1 MSFRCGFSCCK
12 AKNSDYKSCRF
23 RRIWLQCRVKR
34 VQIGAIQRLE
44 TASTL
49 AGFEM
54 FTGVKSKRNNCGV
67 RWLQRGK
74 DNELVAL
81 LGGNK
86 DTPKLARRNQASNT
100 RNLGGVALSNMKL
113 RGARRI
119 LLAVTTLVAGSLL
132 AGTQSAH
139 ATPATLGFYPST
151 DIYSKGNAHYDA
163 DAYTRTDLKDSFSL
177 TSGLTF
183 GLGPER
189 DGVFGRTEAG
199 FDYNFTS
206 GTGISVG
213 KRLLGNV
220 KTQLYNNDASGTRVV
235 AGGWGLGSSSTQ
247 PNYLYLLGSKTFSGN
262 RVHLGVAQSLNDK
275 IITRDRTS
283 LQLGY
288 DRYITPK
295 LQFVADFYSGKGPAS
310 GVQPTLYYFLND
322 KSDLGLGYFRAN
334 DRNLGAARD
343 QIYLCFDYNFSLKGE
358 TVTTPAP
365 TPETAPSAP
374 AAN

>member
-1 MSFRCGFSCCK
+1 
-12 AKNSDYKSCRF
+12 
-23 RRIWLQCRVKR
+23 
-34 VQIGAIQRLE
+34 
-44 TASTL
+44 
-49 AGFEM
+49 M
-54 FTGVKSKRNNCGV
+54 FTALKSKRNNRG
-67 RWLQRGK
+67 LQCLPTCQK
-74 DNELVAL
+74 PYKSAAPH
-81 LGGNK
+81 GGNME
-86 DTPKLARRNQASNT
+86 TPESAQYFSEAHRLEFP
-100 RNLGGVALSNMKL
+100 GGHSLTNNLSNMKL
-113 RGARRI
+113 RGARR
-119 LLAVTTLVAGSLL
+119 LFFAATTLVVGAMGSGIP
-132 AGTQSAH
+132 AAH

-151 DIYSKGNAHYDA
+151 DIYGRGTAHYDA
-163 DAYTRTDLKDSFSL
+163 DSYNRTDLKDSFGV

-189 DGVFGRTEAG
+189 DGLLGRTEAG

-206 GTGISVG
+206 GSNTSVG
-213 KRLLGNV
+213 RRLLGNI

-235 AGGWGLGSSSTQ
+235 AGGWGLGSDKTQ
-247 PNYLYLLGSKTFSGN
+247 PNYLYLLGSKSFSGN
-262 RVHLGVAQSLNDK
+262 RVHLGVAQSLNDN

-295 LQFVADFYSGKGPAS
+295 LQFVADFYSGKGPQS

-343 QIYLCFDYNFSLKGE
+343 QIYICFDYNFNLKNP
-358 TVTTPAP
+358 TVTIPTPAP
-365 TPETAPSAP
+365 ETTPGAP